1 MNGTPERG
9 ERCACGCPTC
19 EYCTFGWN
27 QPKCE
32 SHHRTGRGKYADEIC
47 SDCDHDECE
56 LWAEAQTCQECA
68 GTGREGGVKG
78 GIEPS
83 SPIPLADVPPSP
95 YGSVFGTDAVCM
107 PPVSAEPYR
116 GVGRTGDCRLGP

>member
-32 SHHRTGRGKYADEIC
+32 SHHRLIDHLTGRGKYADEIC

-56 LWAEAQTCQECA
+56 LWAEAQPPEEPDPDECPDC
-68 GTGREGGVKG
+68 GGG
-78 GIEPS
+78 GPGDGKRCRACEK
-83 SPIPLADVPPSP
+83 A
-95 YGSVFGTDAVCM
+95 FGKSQM
-107 PPVSAEPYR
+107 HPEEI
-116 GVGRTGDCRLGP
+116 

>member
-9 ERCACGCPTC
+9 QRCACGCPTC

-56 LWAEAQTCQECA
+56 LWAE
-68 GTGREGGVKG
+68 
-78 GIEPS
+78 
-83 SPIPLADVPPSP
+83 
-95 YGSVFGTDAVCM
+95 
-107 PPVSAEPYR
+107 PYR
-116 GVGRTGDCRLGP
+116 GIGRTGDCDCADDFTCAEHGGGHVLRDHK